1 MWPVSYRR
9 QGMLTQGSLPDSMC
23 KLNISSYLTL
33 PYLWD
38 CLIFTR
44 KEFCDHCI
52 ANIIDWE
59 MGLVDSYQGV
69 GGGQKVCIISRFAF
83 LTCAFVFCS
92 VISFVSFFK
101 RLEDDSCCV
110 CLCLLLVSFVSS
122 LCNYELLGHRNCV
135 CHLKLFIKSLSDHYS
150 VDFLGKG
157 RVF

>member
-1 MWPVSYRR
+1 
-9 QGMLTQGSLPDSMC
+9 
-23 KLNISSYLTL
+23 
-33 PYLWD
+33 
-38 CLIFTR
+38 
-44 KEFCDHCI
+44 
-52 ANIIDWE
+52 

-92 VISFVSFFK
+92 VISFVSFLLACF
-101 RLEDDSCCV
+101 
-110 CLCLLLVSFVSS
+110 LLLASFVSS

-135 CHLKLFIKSLSDHYS
+135 CHVKLFIKSLSDHYS